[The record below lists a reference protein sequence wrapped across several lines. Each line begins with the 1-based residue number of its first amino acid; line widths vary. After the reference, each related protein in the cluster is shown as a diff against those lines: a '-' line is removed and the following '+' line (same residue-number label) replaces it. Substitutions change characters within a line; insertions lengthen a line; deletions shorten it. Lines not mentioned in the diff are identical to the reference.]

1 MHAKPRTLLAL
12 ISGLIGV
19 VSAGCGGPGP
29 PVCSSCN
36 YKQAN
41 YSITSTQLAH
51 GTIVSATMHTEVV
64 HPSCPYAGF
73 NSPCTA
79 TLSMN
84 VLCVSSGAGDFTIK
98 KRPNGYSA
106 GATAVTTL
114 NLVVNLP
121 GGGTSTVPIA
131 VTMGTPDSSTQV
143 AVCSSPTTP
152 TITD

>member
-1 MHAKPRTLLAL
+1 MHAKPRTLPAL
-12 ISGLIGV
+12 ISLLIGV
-19 VSAGCGGPGP
+19 VSAACGGPGP
-29 PVCSSCN
+29 PVCTACN
-36 YKQAN
+36 YKTATFT
-41 YSITSTQLAH
+41 ITSGQLNH
-51 GTIVSATMHTEVV
+51 GTIGSATMHTEVV

-79 TLSMN
+79 TLDMN
-84 VLCVSSGAGDFTIK
+84 VLCVASGAGTFTIK

-114 NLVVNLP
+114 SLVVNLP
-121 GGGTSTVPIA
+121 GGGTSTVPVA
-131 VTMGTPDSSTQV
+131 VTMGTPDSTTQV